1 MSPYISFKG
10 EVTCVCLW
18 GGGGVLEIF
27 GETLKKAELSLIS
40 GMKKHPN
47 FLSS

>member
-1 MSPYISFKG
+1 M
-10 EVTCVCLW
+10 CVY
-18 GGGGVLEIF
+18 GGGGGGWGLLEIF
-27 GETLKKAELSLIS
+27 CQTLKKAELSLIS